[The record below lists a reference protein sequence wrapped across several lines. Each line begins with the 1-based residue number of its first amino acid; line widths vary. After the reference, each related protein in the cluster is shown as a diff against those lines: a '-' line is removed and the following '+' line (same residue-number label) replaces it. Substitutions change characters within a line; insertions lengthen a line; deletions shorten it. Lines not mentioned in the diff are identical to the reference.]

1 MCNQLFLDSF
11 QALAGELEANV
22 VHILTHPTKTSD
34 KLETLSMELLSFK
47 TQVFTIITK
56 LISNSSLN
64 KLVGG
69 NPY

>member
-1 MCNQLFLDSF
+1 MSNQLFLDSF
-11 QALAGELEANV
+11 HALAGELEANV
-22 VHILTHPTKTSD
+22 VHLLTHPKRTSD

-47 TQVFTIITK
+47 SQVFTIIAQ
-56 LISNSSLN
+56 LISNGSLN